1 MGEVNGEM
9 TRTRPGAER
18 TAEIDPGGPS
28 AGRDSST
35 GRGSTGRRLDIDG
48 ARISYAR
55 EGNQLLAVDGVSL
68 TIQAGEFVAIV
79 GPSGCG
85 KTTLLLAIDGLV
97 PLASGAISL
106 DSRAVTK
113 PGKDRAVVF
122 QDPSLLPWRSVLGNV
137 MFAMQTGRQRAGRQ
151 RQAAFRERALRLLDL
166 VGLAEFATAYPTHLS
181 GGMQQ
186 RVNLARALAGRPELL
201 LLDEPFA
208 ALDSQTRENMQ
219 EELLRILDVEQTTAV
234 LITHQI
240 DEAVYLSD
248 RVVVF
253 SARPATVITEFT
265 VPEPRPRRTEFRDSD
280 HFNKLVHD
288 IRSLVRR
295 EYERGGAKTS

>member
-9 TRTRPGAER
+9 SRTRPGTER
-18 TAEIDPGGPS
+18 TVQLDPGGQLAS
-28 AGRDSST
+28 RDGTSP
-35 GRGSTGRRLDIDG
+35 RLVIDE
-48 ARISYAR
+48 AKISYTR
-55 EGNQLLAVDGVSL
+55 GGNHLLAVNGVSL
-68 TIQAGEFVAIV
+68 TIRSGEFVAIA

-97 PLASGAISL
+97 PLNSGTIQL
-106 DSRAVTK
+106 DSRVVTR
-113 PGKDRAVVF
+113 PGKERAVVF

-137 MFAMQTGRQRAGRQ
+137 MFAMQTGRQRGGRGQ
-151 RQAAFRERALRLLDL
+151 QAALRERALHLLDL
-166 VGLAEFATAYPTHLS
+166 VGLTEFVNAYPSHLS

-186 RVNLARALAGRPELL
+186 RVNLARALASRPELL

-219 EELLRILDVEQTTAV
+219 EELLRILNVEQTTAV

-253 SARPATVITEFT
+253 SARPATVIAEFT
-265 VPEPRPRRTEFRDSD
+265 VAEPRPRRAEFRDSG
-280 HFNKLVHD
+280 HFNELVHD
-288 IRSLVRR
+288 IKSLVRR
-295 EYERGGAKTS
+295 EYDRGSAKSG

>member
-9 TRTRPGAER
+9 SRTRPEAER
-18 TAEIDPGGPS
+18 TAEIDPGAPPV
-28 AGRDSST
+28 GRD
-35 GRGSTGRRLDIDG
+35 STGRRLDIDE
-48 ARISYAR
+48 ATISYAR
-55 EGNQLLAVDGVSL
+55 QGNQLLAVDGVSL

-97 PLASGAISL
+97 PLSSGTISL

-137 MFAMQTGRQRAGRQ
+137 MFAMQTGRQQAGRQ

-166 VGLAEFATAYPTHLS
+166 VGLAEFATAYPSHLS

-219 EELLRILDVEQTTAV
+219 EELLRILNVEQTTAV

-265 VPEPRPRRTEFRDSD
+265 VPEPRPRRAEFRDSD
-280 HFNKLVHD
+280 HFNKLVHE